1 MQGAWNESGTPRS
14 DFTEITARNAPG
26 AGAVPACGVAR
37 RPLPDDDPVLAR
49 RARIGKL
56 VATGQRLGY
65 GLWLVAIVV
74 FVVGAVIGFR
84 PAMVT
89 VVIGCLAAGSALL
102 APSIVISYGVRAADR
117 EDRGEPSGH

>member
-1 MQGAWNESGTPRS
+1 M
-14 DFTEITARNAPG
+14 
-26 AGAVPACGVAR
+26 PACDVAR

-56 VATGQRLGY
+56 VANGQRVGY
-65 GLWLVAIVV
+65 SLWLVAIVV
-74 FVVGAVIGFR
+74 FVFGAVVGFR

-102 APSIVISYGVRAADR
+102 APSIVVSYGVRAADR